1 MPIYLWESENLMFF
15 VAFFHAEKQIVFWQ
29 LVILKVDLC
38 WMIWVALIDEN
49 MKESCL
55 K

>member
-1 MPIYLWESENLMFF
+1 MVF
-15 VAFFHAEKQIVFWQ
+15 VTFFHAEKQIVFWQ
-29 LVILKVDLC
+29 SVILKVDLLC

-49 MKESCL
+49 MKETHL